1 MSWSGRGRFA
11 TKQSEPIPGTPMPRL
26 AAEATVPD
34 FGPPLDRLS
43 TLVKGIS
50 RQVGR

>member
-11 TKQSEPIPGTPMPRL
+11 IKQSEPIPGTPMPRL